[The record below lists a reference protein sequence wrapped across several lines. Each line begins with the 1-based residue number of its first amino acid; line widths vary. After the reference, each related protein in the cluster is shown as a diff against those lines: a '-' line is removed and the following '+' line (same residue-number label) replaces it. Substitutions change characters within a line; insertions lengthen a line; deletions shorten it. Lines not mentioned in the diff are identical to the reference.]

1 MGGCRTPGVR
11 RFLEEMRA
19 AKFCVTPPGFASWS
33 PRFVEALMSGCVPVV
48 VADNVELPFEP
59 AVDLNS
65 LVIRVSEANV
75 PGLGDIL
82 KAVPREVL
90 EAKSKA
96 VHALRKR
103 FVYNEP
109 SEPGDAFD
117 TIMRRLASKVAGRS
131 INGNVEVRQ

>member
-1 MGGCRTPGVR
+1 
-11 RFLEEMRA
+11 MRA
-19 AKFCVTPPGFASWS
+19 AKFCVAPPGFASWS
-33 PRFVEALMSGCVPVV
+33 PRFVEALMNGCVPVI
-48 VADNVELPFEP
+48 VADNIELPFEP

-65 LVIRVSEANV
+65 MVIRVREANT
-75 PGLGDIL
+75 PELGDIL

-96 VHALRKR
+96 VHALRNR

-109 SEPGDAFD
+109 SEPDDAFD
-117 TIMRRLASKVAGRS
+117 TIMQRLASKVAGRP